1 MHLCKSFKWIQ
12 SRVQGLVKVCL
23 SITWWGWPCPIRR
36 RARDTQCNTGTT
48 PGAQKYKGCYVT
60 SFRILFPVHRN
71 IVKHNIAQFLFRRDI
86 IHQNSKQRFV
96 VFVVGGGVPKSP
108 SHLPLILPS
117 PKVGCHQVTMTGSP
131 GRQWRLAMLVLH
143 VTNMPRLCPWRKC

>member
-23 SITWWGWPCPIRR
+23 SITRWGWPCPIRR

-108 SHLPLILPS
+108 SHLSLTLYCSQALKLGAIRS
-117 PKVGCHQVTMTGSP
+117 PWLARRVANGDSP
-131 GRQWRLAMLVLH
+131 CLYCM
-143 VTNMPRLCPWRKC
+143 

>member
-1 MHLCKSFKWIQ
+1 MDTKPSARIGKGVPLHNKVRLTLPYQEGGKGHTVQRGHNPHKSIKAAMLQIC
-12 SRVQGLVKVCL
+12 SV
-23 SITWWGWPCPIRR
+23 
-36 RARDTQCNTGTT
+36 
-48 PGAQKYKGCYVT
+48 VT

-108 SHLPLILPS
+108 SHLSLILCCSQALKLGAIRS
-117 PKVGCHQVTMTGSP
+117 P
-131 GRQWRLAMLVLH
+131 
-143 VTNMPRLCPWRKC
+143 